1 MLSKDETHHER
12 FLARVSEL
20 RSDAHF
26 SDVLI
31 QAEDSQF
38 PAHRIMLAASSPYF
52 LAMFTSNLE
61 ESKQRLVTIQN
72 IPANVMKL
80 LLDYCYTSTIDITQD
95 NIQDVLPA
103 ASLLQL
109 TWVKEACCSFMK
121 DQLDSSNCLGI
132 TAFADTHCC
141 LDLQAEA
148 DKYTREH
155 FTQVAETREFLDLS
169 AEDVAKLIAHENL
182 NVRNEEEVF
191 EAAMKWVRHD
201 TVNRKQHLAQILQ
214 HVRMPLLNRSY
225 LVSRVG
231 AEPLIR
237 LDAACR
243 DLVDEAKDF
252 LLLSNHRSS
261 IAATLEGPRVRPRKP
276 LRKEEVLIA
285 IGGWCSGDAISMVER
300 YDARADEWKAMAS
313 MSKRRCGVG
322 VAVLDDCVYAI
333 GGHDGGNYLSSV
345 ERYDPAANK
354 WSLNVAPIS
363 TCRTSVG
370 VGVLNSYIYIVG
382 GQDGVSCLNIAE
394 RYDPVTNQ
402 WKVIH
407 PMISKRLGV
416 AVAVVNGSIYA
427 IGGSD
432 GSSPLTTVERY
443 DPKLD
448 RWTEV
453 APMHTRRKHLGAAV
467 IDNLVYVVGGR
478 DERSE
483 LSSAERYDPVTDSW
497 ETITAMNCRRSGI
510 GLGVV
515 NGKLY
520 SVGGFDGSMYLKT
533 VECFDLLLKQW
544 KPVGSMNYQRL
555 GCGVGVM
562 TLTTTN
568 STTTI

>member
-12 FLARVSEL
+12 FLARMLEL
-20 RSDAHF
+20 RNDDRF

-31 QAEDSQF
+31 RAEDSQF
-38 PAHRIMLAASSPYF
+38 PAHRIVLAASSPYF

-61 ESKQRLVTIQN
+61 ESKQRVVTIQN
-72 IPANVMKL
+72 IPAAVMKL
-80 LLDYCYTSTIDITQD
+80 LLDYCYTSVISITED
-95 NIQDVLPA
+95 NIQDILPA
-103 ASLLQL
+103 ASILQL

-148 DKYTREH
+148 DRYTREH
-155 FTQVAETREFLDLS
+155 FLQVVETRDFLDLLP
-169 AEDVAKLIAHENL
+169 EDLAKLIAHEDL
-182 NVRNEEEVF
+182 NVRSEEEVF
-191 EAAMKWVRHD
+191 EAVMKWVKHD
-201 TVNRKQHLAQILQ
+201 TPNRKQHLVQVLQ

-231 AEPLIR
+231 TEPLIR

-243 DLVDEAKDF
+243 DLVDEAKDY
-252 LLLSNHRSS
+252 LLLSYQRPVP
-261 IAATLEGPRVRPRKP
+261 AQEVARVRPRKP
-276 LRKEEVLIA
+276 LRKEDVLIA

-300 YDARADEWKAMAS
+300 YDARTDDWKVMAN

-333 GGHDGGNYLSSV
+333 GGHDGGNYLNSV
-345 ERYDPAANK
+345 ERYDPVANK
-354 WSLNVAPIS
+354 WSSNVAPIS

-370 VGVLNSYIYIVG
+370 VGVLNGYIYIVG

-394 RYDPVTNQ
+394 RYDPVSNQ
-402 WKVIH
+402 WKVIR

-416 AVAVVNGSIYA
+416 AVAVVNGSVYA

-432 GSSPLTTVERY
+432 GSSPLATMERY
-443 DPKLD
+443 DPKTD
-448 RWTEV
+448 RWTEM
-453 APMHTRRKHLGAAV
+453 ASMHTRRKHLGAAV
-467 IDNLVYVVGGR
+467 IDNFVYVVGGR

-483 LSSAERYDPVTDSW
+483 LSSVERYDSTTDTW
-497 ETITAMNCRRSGI
+497 EMVPSMNCRRSGI
-510 GLGVV
+510 GLGVA
-515 NGKLY
+515 NGTLY

-533 VECFDLLLKQW
+533 VECFDLVSKQW

-555 GCGVGVM
+555 GCGVGVV
-562 TLTTTN
+562 TLTTNETV
-568 STTTI
+568 TTHTI